1 MRLSCSQPT
10 RSDSAGLFVV
20 CLLGY
25 RLMDAGRLFSTDSS
39 SSLKKDPTVAHLKS
53 FTQV

>member
-1 MRLSCSQPT
+1 MSEEAELLQPT
-10 RSDSAGLFVV
+10 GVTV
-20 CLLGY
+20 WLLGY

-39 SSLKKDPTVAHLKS
+39 SSLKKDPTVARLKT